1 MSNHFKK
8 GVTCL
13 KKVREDGSIVSRT
26 LRDG

>member
-1 MSNHFKK
+1 MANHFKK

-13 KKVREDGSIVSRT
+13 KKVREDGSIVSGI